1 MTTQQYAS
9 YIVTRPKPVPPEI
22 QAKFEARRKAGPP
35 PVESTHLMQ
44 VDNEVVK
51 DMFYADAVWLWKGA
65 SEEKVEEPHVH
76 EFDEVIAFIG
86 SDQANP
92 KSLGGEVTIWLD
104 GKKHIIDKTCLI
116 FVPAGAAHCPVIFNR
131 IDKPVMFATISPS
144 TIYTRKTVSEEEAA
158 NLQPKCTVI
167 TEVAEFQGG
176 STPPPQRPP
185 DSDLEGARVMHL
197 EDHIAKG
204 SFYVDFVWIYKGTGQ
219 APAQV
224 HNHEWE
230 ELIAMA
236 VCDPEDP
243 YDMGTGKM
251 SIVLGDETYDIHSSA
266 MVCIPK
272 NLNHCPWKFH
282 AVSKP
287 TLVFTAGPT
296 GNYTGSHRKE
306 NTPAA

>member
-1 MTTQQYAS
+1 MTTQKYAKC
-9 YIVTRPKPVPPEI
+9 IITEPKLVSPEK
-22 QAKFEARRKAGPP
+22 QAEFEAKRKNSTSTI
-35 PVESTHLMQ
+35 ESTHLMQ
-44 VDNEVVK
+44 VDSEVIK

-76 EFDEVIAFIG
+76 DFDEVIAFIG
-86 SDQANP
+86 SDQSNP
-92 KSLGGEVTIWLD
+92 KNLGGEITIWLD
-104 GKKHIIDKTCLI
+104 GEKHIIDKTCLI
-116 FVPAGAAHCPVIFNR
+116 YVPAGAAHCPVIFNR

-144 TIYTRKTVSEEEAA
+144 KTYNRKVVSEEEAG
-158 NLQPKCTVI
+158 NLQLKCTVV

-176 STPPPQRPP
+176 STPPPPRPP

-219 APAQV
+219 APAV
-224 HNHEWE
+224 EHNHEWE

-236 VCDPEDP
+236 VCDPENP

-251 SIVLGDETYDIHSSA
+251 SIVLGDETHEIHSSA

-272 NLNHCPWKFH
+272 NLKHCPWKFH

-296 GNYTGSHRKE
+296 GNYTGSHREEK
-306 NTPAA
+306 

>member
-1 MTTQQYAS
+1 MSALKYAD
-9 YIVTRPKPVPPEI
+9 YIISRPKPVSPEK
-22 QAKFEARRKAGPP
+22 QAEFEARKKSSSSTI
-35 PVESTHLMQ
+35 ESTHLMQ
-44 VDNEVVK
+44 VDSEVVK

-65 SEEKVEEPHVH
+65 SSEKIEEPHVH
-76 EFDEVIAFIG
+76 DFDEVIAFIG

-92 KSLGGEVTIWLD
+92 KSLGGEITIWLD
-104 GKKHIIDKTCLI
+104 GKKQVIDQTCLI
-116 FVPAGAAHCPVIFNR
+116 YVPAGAAHCPVIFNR
-131 IDKPVMFATISPS
+131 IDTPVMFTTISPS
-144 TIYTRKTVSEEEAA
+144 KTYTRTVISEEKAGTCE
-158 NLQPKCTVI
+158 PKCTVV

-176 STPPPQRPP
+176 TTPPPPRPP
-185 DSDLEGARVMHL
+185 DSDLQGARVMHL

-219 APAQV
+219 APAV
-224 HNHEWE
+224 EHNHEWE
-230 ELIAMA
+230 EMIAMA
-236 VCDPEDP
+236 VCDEENP
-243 YDMGTGKM
+243 YDMGSGKM

-306 NTPAA
+306 NA